1 MKLLRN
7 IFKFILVPLLLLI
20 IVALVYL
27 SIGFGR
33 LSFNDEFVVE
43 ENYLPYFP
51 ADYEMARDEFR
62 TLSTDISGRF
72 EGVETKNILVPSQI
86 DDDLTID
93 ICYIPA
99 QQDSINLI
107 VLSSAVHGAEGFVGH
122 AAQQLFI
129 REFLTD
135 ELTKNTGV
143 LLVHGV
149 NPYGFKYARRVTENN
164 VDMNRNSP
172 STDSLYQTVNDGY
185 PQVYDLVN
193 PDGEVDKSTLSNRFF
208 FVTAVN
214 EIRKASMPVLRQA
227 VLQGQ
232 YEFPEGL
239 YFGGREPEPQIDSL
253 KPLIEKYTN
262 PYRKILAL
270 DLHTGYGERGKLHF
284 FPNPLKEE
292 KREKLENLFQGYTID
307 WGDSDDFYTVT
318 GDFVG
323 FIGAMN
329 QDKEFYPML
338 LEYGTLNSQT
348 TLGSLKSIHIMI
360 LENQGYHHGY
370 ASPED
375 SIKVKQD
382 LLEMYNPQSEK
393 WRNHV
398 MKQTEDVFQA
408 ILPRFIEE

>member
-7 IFKFILVPLLLLI
+7 LFKYVLLPLIVLI

-33 LSFNDEFVVE
+33 LSFKDEFAVE
-43 ENYLPYFP
+43 DNYLSFYPE
-51 ADYEMARDEFR
+51 DYEMARDEFR
-62 TLSTDISGRF
+62 SLTTDIAGRF
-72 EGVETKNILVPSQI
+72 EGVETKSILVPSRI
-86 DDDLTID
+86 DNDLTID

-99 QQDSINLI
+99 QKDSINLI
-107 VLSSAVHGAEGFVGH
+107 ILSSGVHGVEGFVGH
-122 AAQQLFI
+122 AAQQLFV
-129 REFLTD
+129 REFLTPD
-135 ELTKNTGV
+135 LVENTGV

-172 STDSLYQTVNDGY
+172 STESLYETVNDGY

-193 PDGEVDKSTLSNRFF
+193 PTGEADKSTMGNRFF

-232 YEFPEGL
+232 YEYSEGL
-239 YFGGREPEPQIDSL
+239 YFGGKEPEPQIDSL
-253 KPLIEKYTN
+253 RPLFKDYTN
-262 PYRKILAL
+262 PYRKILTL

-284 FPNPLKEE
+284 FPNPLEDE

-318 GDFVG
+318 GDFAG
-323 FIGAMN
+323 FIGITN
-329 QDKEFYPML
+329 QGKEFYPML

-348 TLGSLKSIHIMI
+348 TMGSLKSIHVMI
-360 LENQGYHHGY
+360 LENQGHQHGY
-370 ASPED
+370 ASAED
-375 SIKVKQD
+375 SIRVKQD
-382 LLEMYNPQSEK
+382 FLEMYNPQSEN

-398 MKQTEDVFQA
+398 MKQTKDVFQT
-408 ILPRFIEE
+408 ILPRFVAE